1 MISIRLKSLLLV
13 IYAIVSFAIVN
24 GALADDRMGPVART
38 ISKKMLQ
45 ADTQNRFSCRE
56 EMVCGIA
63 LIPQFYRQRDYIP
76 AWTLDGK
83 IRYQTDQLIEALQNA
98 EEEGLSP
105 EIYHLSLLEDM
116 VAEIRDNSFD
126 GRPPNVET
134 LAELDILLTDAFLLY
149 SSHLR
154 AGRVNPE
161 TVHTAWHA
169 FHPELDLLAV
179 LRQALASGTID
190 MSIATQVTPQ
200 PGYQRLKK
208 ALQRYHRI
216 AVNGGWSDIAPG
228 ATLHPGDNDPRV
240 PDLRQRL
247 AAAGD
252 LATTKPSL
260 SPIFD
265 NALEEAVR
273 RFQQRHGLEDD
284 GIVGSQ
290 TLAELNI
297 SVKERIRQI
306 ELNME
311 RWRWVPR
318 DMGDRHI
325 LVNIAGFYLQV
336 IEKGWPVLE
345 MQVVVGREYRRTPV
359 FSASMTYLVLN
370 PYWNVPFRIAVED
383 KLPLIQK
390 DPAYLS
396 EHHFRVLTGWEKN
409 AGEVD
414 PDLIDWQQLS
424 RHNFTYRLRQD
435 PGPHNALGRVK
446 FMFPNHYAVYL
457 HDTPQRELFERISR
471 ALSSGCIRLEKPREL
486 ALYLLS
492 DHPMGDQKQF
502 DQALDK
508 NHQQVVFL
516 KTPMPTHLLYW
527 TAWANRYG
535 TVHFRRDIYGRD
547 LPLDKALKEALPEP

>member
-1 MISIRLKSLLLV
+1 M
-13 IYAIVSFAIVN
+13 
-24 GALADDRMGPVART
+24 
-38 ISKKMLQ
+38 
-45 ADTQNRFSCRE
+45 
-56 EMVCGIA
+56 
-63 LIPQFYRQRDYIP
+63 
-76 AWTLDGK
+76 
-83 IRYQTDQLIEALQNA
+83 
-98 EEEGLSP
+98 
-105 EIYHLSLLEDM
+105 
-116 VAEIRDNSFD
+116 
-126 GRPPNVET
+126 
-134 LAELDILLTDAFLLY
+134 
-149 SSHLR
+149 
-154 AGRVNPE
+154 
-161 TVHTAWHA
+161 
-169 FHPELDLLAV
+169 
-179 LRQALASGTID
+179 
-190 MSIATQVTPQ
+190 TPQ

-216 AVNGGWSDIAPG
+216 AGHGGWPRILPG
-228 ATLHPGDNDPRV
+228 PTLHPGDKDRRI

-252 LATTKPSL
+252 LATTRPSL

-265 NALEEAVR
+265 NELEEAVR

-284 GIVGSQ
+284 GLVGRE
-290 TLAELNI
+290 TLAELNV
-297 SVKERIRQI
+297 SVAERIRQI

-311 RWRWVPR
+311 RWRWIPH

-336 IEKGWPVLE
+336 IEKGWPVQE

-370 PYWNVPFRIAVED
+370 PYWNLPFRIAVED

-396 EHHFRVLTGWEKN
+396 ENHIHVLTGWERD
-409 AGEVD
+409 AAVVD
-414 PDLIDWQQLS
+414 PALIDWQLLN

-486 ALYLLS
+486 ALYLLA
-492 DHPMGDQKQF
+492 DHPLGDPEQF
-502 DQALDK
+502 DEALSK
-508 NHQQVVFL
+508 NHEQVVFL
-516 KTPMPTHLLYW
+516 KTAMPTHLLYW

-535 TVHFRRDIYGRD
+535 TVHFRRDIYDRD
-547 LPLDKALKEALPEP
+547 IPLDKALKEALPKP